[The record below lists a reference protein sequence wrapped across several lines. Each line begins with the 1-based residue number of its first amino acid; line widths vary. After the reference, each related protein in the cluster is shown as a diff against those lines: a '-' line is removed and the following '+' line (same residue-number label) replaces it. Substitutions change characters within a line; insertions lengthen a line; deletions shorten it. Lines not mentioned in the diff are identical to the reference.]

1 MGGGGSG
8 GGAYVLVGLWD
19 WFVGNVTRF
28 AGDSLARSN
37 PALSSYSGVYGFV
50 DYRSWVTC
58 FNCHFVGTSPLV
70 LAESYNGTGS
80 TSPPTSYIQHP
91 DVCQPC
97 HGVPRNTTDLG
108 RTVWAHNIYG
118 YKLSG
123 ADAVWGNCAVCHS
136 AIASM
141 VSSSVHSGVGCKCHS
156 VVHLGY
162 SYQGSWAAALF
173 TFEGS
178 TAGSP
183 PPLTSAKAL
192 FRLQR
197 VYTPQNYSG
206 GVAQLIDA
214 VLQKTLGRNIEVGLW
229 DAYKN
234 DYVSTLPLGIGPD
247 AVWATCFNCHYL
259 TIDPSKVSNPHAIG
273 VKMSA
278 PTWTSAQSASL
289 SSETAPGRGGSTLW
303 SAALVLVL
311 LLGGFVI
318 IRKRPI

>member
-1 MGGGGSG
+1 M
-8 GGAYVLVGLWD
+8 
-19 WFVGNVTRF
+19 
-28 AGDSLARSN
+28 
-37 PALSSYSGVYGFV
+37 
-50 DYRSWVTC
+50 
-58 FNCHFVGTSPLV
+58 
-70 LAESYNGTGS
+70 
-80 TSPPTSYIQHP
+80 
-91 DVCQPC
+91 
-97 HGVPRNTTDLG
+97 G

-141 VSSSVHSGVGCKCHS
+141 VSSSVHTGVGCKCHS

-183 PPLTSAKAL
+183 PPLTSAKSL
-192 FRLQR
+192 DRLQR

-206 GVAQLIDA
+206 GVAQLTDA
-214 VLQKTLGRNIEVGLW
+214 VLQKTPGRNIEVGLW

-234 DYVSTLPLGIGPD
+234 DFVSTLPLGPGPD
-247 AVWATCFNCHYL
+247 VVWATCFNCHYL
-259 TIDPSKVSNPHAIG
+259 SYDPSLASNPHAIG
-273 VKMSA
+273 VEVSV
-278 PTWTSAQSASL
+278 PTWSSAQSASL
-289 SSETAPGRGGSTLW
+289 SSETAPVRGGSTLW